1 MYLVYVTAPKYRRL
15 MVIWLVLCF
24 LGLQLTST
32 IVISEEVFSA
42 SDTPCHTAKV
52 DVDHPCPCC
61 DHAEDCEP
69 VATCVHA
76 QLSAAIIED
85 ERSLAGV
92 LNYGGHGLAAA
103 RFSGVCSPPI
113 LRPPITP
120 RLQSNSAPAAM
131 TCARRHELNI

>member
-1 MYLVYVTAPKYRRL
+1 MYLAYVTAPKCRRL

-32 IVISEEVFSA
+32 IVISEEVLSA

-52 DVDHPCPCC
+52 DADHSCPCC

-85 ERSLAGV
+85 ERSLARV
-92 LNYGGHGLAAA
+92 PNHGGHDVLAA
-103 RFSGVCSPPI
+103 RFPGVCSPP
-113 LRPPITP
+113 LFRPPIT
-120 RLQSNSAPAAM
+120 L
-131 TCARRHELNI
+131 